1 MIVLSVLLFVFGVAV
16 LVTGVLALTAKLPG
30 NKWVGL
36 RVPEARKNR
45 EMWDTGHRIAGP
57 TWTGAGVALIAAGVV
72 SLQGGWM
79 WIIVALL
86 VVGAVF
92 LIGMGAALAAQ
103 TLAKID
109 HAKALEAE
117 QARAAAGCCSSGG
130 SSDADAGSDAAAG
143 SSCGSGSAG
152 GGCEDGC
159 GSCGDSGDAGH
170 AHANAPAPNL
180 DAARRAMA
188 SRDGE

>member
-1 MIVLSVLLFVFGVAV
+1 MIVLSVLLCVIGLAV
-16 LVTGVLALTAKLPG
+16 LVTGVLAVTAKLPG

-36 RVPEARKNR
+36 RVPEARKSR

-57 TWTGAGVALIAAGVV
+57 TWTGAGIALVAAGLV

-79 WIIVALL
+79 WVIAGLLL
-86 VVGAVF
+86 VGALF

-109 HAKALEAE
+109 HAKAKKAE
-117 QARAAAGCCSSGG
+117 EARAAAGCCSSGSQG
-130 SSDADAGSDAAAG
+130 STGASDSSQDAGAD
-143 SSCGSGSAG
+143 SCGGDCGGSCADSGSQTQVALP
-152 GGCEDGC
+152 DL
-159 GSCGDSGDAGH
+159 D
-170 AHANAPAPNL
+170 L

-188 SRDGE
+188 TRDEK

>member
-1 MIVLSVLLFVFGVAV
+1 MIVLSVLLCVIGLAV
-16 LVTGVLALTAKLPG
+16 LVTGVLAVTAKLPG

-36 RVPEARKNR
+36 RVPEARKSR

-57 TWTGAGVALIAAGVV
+57 TWTGAGIALVAAGLV

-79 WIIVALL
+79 WVIAGLLL
-86 VVGAVF
+86 VGALF

-109 HAKALEAE
+109 HAKAKKAE
-117 QARAAAGCCSSGG
+117 ETRAAAGCCSSG
-130 SSDADAGSDAAAG
+130 SQ
-143 SSCGSGSAG
+143 GSAG
-152 GGCEDGC
+152 ASDSSQDAGAESCGGDCG
-159 GSCGDSGDAGH
+159 GSCGDSGSQTQVTLPDLD
-170 AHANAPAPNL
+170 L

-188 SRDGE
+188 TRDEK

>member
-1 MIVLSVLLFVFGVAV
+1 MIVLSVLLFVLGVAV
-16 LVTGVLALTAKLPG
+16 LVTGVLALTGKLPG

-36 RVPEARKNR
+36 RVPEARKSR

-57 TWTGAGVALIAAGVV
+57 TWTGAGVALIAAGAV
-72 SLQGGWM
+72 SLQGGFM
-79 WIIVALL
+79 WVIVGLL
-86 VVGAVF
+86 FVGAIF

-130 SSDADAGSDAAAG
+130 ADAGSDAASDSDG
-143 SSCGSGSAG
+143 GCGEGCGCG
-152 GGCEDGC
+152 GG
-159 GSCGDSGDAGH
+159 GDAGH
-170 AHANAPAPNL
+170 AHASEPALNM